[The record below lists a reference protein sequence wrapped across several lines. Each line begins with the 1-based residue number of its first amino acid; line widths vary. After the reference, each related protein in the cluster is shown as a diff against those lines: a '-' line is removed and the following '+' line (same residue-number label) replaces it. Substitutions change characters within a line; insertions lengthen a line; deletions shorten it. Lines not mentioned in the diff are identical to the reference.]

1 MSAPEPHLDAEA
13 SVPSPGERPT
23 AGSGAASGPASA
35 AGGKSLALST
45 VVSALSV
52 AVALVAVG
60 LSWQAQRRV
69 QSAEAELVKRQ
80 SDANEQAAEA
90 RVLAKAADEA
100 ARDVSARLS
109 LLDTRVSE
117 SMLQRTQLENLLQS
131 LDRSR
136 DENVL
141 SDVDAALRLAAQQSA
156 LTGSAEALVMALQQ
170 ADERLARFKQ
180 PRLERV
186 RRAVLQDLDRI
197 RAASTVDIP
206 ALALRIDDLVRQV
219 DEWPLLATL
228 DRRGAARELAPTVAV
243 SPAAAASAKPTVPVD
258 ASWWSSGRRWVET
271 HLADAAMQIWSD
283 VRGLVRVTRVD
294 QPDAALLAPDQAF
307 FLRENL
313 KLRLLN
319 ARLALFS
326 RQFDSARS
334 DMQLAQIALESYFDR
349 NSRRVGAALDQLRQA
364 QRQVT
369 KVEPPRA
376 ESTLAVLAAV
386 LAGR

>member
-1 MSAPEPHLDAEA
+1 MSAPDSSSDAA
-13 SVPSPGERPT
+13 SSVPSAAQRANVEPLGATAEPRRPN
-23 AGSGAASGPASA
+23 SRSQMVAAVA
-35 AGGKSLALST
+35 
-45 VVSALSV
+45 V
-52 AVALVAVG
+52 AVALVALF

-69 QSAEAELVKRQ
+69 VSVEAELVKRQ
-80 SDANEQAAEA
+80 SDAAEQAAEA
-90 RVLAKAADEA
+90 RLLAKSADEA

-109 LLDTRVSE
+109 VLDTRVSE
-117 SMLQRTQLENLLQS
+117 SLLQRTQLENLLQS

-141 SDVDAALRLAAQQSA
+141 SDVDAALRLAGQQSA

-206 ALALRIDDLVRQV
+206 TLALRLDDLVRQV

-228 DRRGAARELAPTVAV
+228 DRRGAATREAPPPEPS
-243 SPAAAASAKPTVPVD
+243 SPTATTPMKPPSPD
-258 ASWWSSGRRWVET
+258 DSGWWSAGRRWVET
-271 HLADAAMQIWSD
+271 HLADAAQQIWTD

-294 QPDAALLAPDQAF
+294 QPEAALLAPDQAY

-334 DMQLAQIALESYFDR
+334 DMLLAQGALETYFDR
-349 NSRRVGAALDQLRQA
+349 NSRRVMAALEQLRQA

-376 ESTLAVLAAV
+376 EATLAVLAAV

>member
-1 MSAPEPHLDAEA
+1 MSAPDSPSDAES
-13 SVPSPGERPT
+13 SVPSASERPNVEPLAST
-23 AGSGAASGPASA
+23 AEPRRPNNRSQ
-35 AGGKSLALST
+35 L
-45 VVSALSV
+45 VV
-52 AVALVAVG
+52 AVAVAVAVLALV

-69 QSAEAELVKRQ
+69 GSVEAELVKRQ
-80 SDANEQAAEA
+80 SDAAEQSAEA
-90 RVLAKAADEA
+90 RLLAKSADEA

-109 LLDTRVSE
+109 VLDTRVSE
-117 SMLQRTQLENLLQS
+117 SLLQRTQLENLLQS

-141 SDVDAALRLAAQQSA
+141 SDVDAALRLAGQQSA

-206 ALALRIDDLVRQV
+206 ALALRLDDLVRQV

-228 DRRGAARELAPTVAV
+228 DRRGAAREVTTSV
-243 SPAAAASAKPTVPVD
+243 PAGSSAATPAKPT
-258 ASWWSSGRRWVET
+258 ASDDTGWWSAGRRWVET
-271 HLADAAMQIWSD
+271 HLADAAQQIWTD

-294 QPDAALLAPDQAF
+294 QPEAALLAPDQAF

-334 DMQLAQIALESYFDR
+334 DMQLAQGALESYFDR
-349 NSRRVGAALDQLRQA
+349 NSRRVMAALEQLRQA

-376 ESTLAVLAAV
+376 EATLAVLAAV

>member
-1 MSAPEPHLDAEA
+1 M
-13 SVPSPGERPT
+13 V
-23 AGSGAASGPASA
+23 AAVA
-35 AGGKSLALST
+35 
-45 VVSALSV
+45 V
-52 AVALVAVG
+52 AVALVALF

-69 QSAEAELVKRQ
+69 VSVEAELVKRQ
-80 SDANEQAAEA
+80 SDAAEQAAEA
-90 RVLAKAADEA
+90 RLLAKSADEA

-109 LLDTRVSE
+109 VLDTRVSE
-117 SMLQRTQLENLLQS
+117 SLLQRTQLENLLQS

-141 SDVDAALRLAAQQSA
+141 SDVDAALRLAGQQSA

-206 ALALRIDDLVRQV
+206 TLALRLDDLVRQV

-228 DRRGAARELAPTVAV
+228 DRRGAATREAPPPEPS
-243 SPAAAASAKPTVPVD
+243 SPTATTPMKPPSPD
-258 ASWWSSGRRWVET
+258 DSGWWSAGRRWVET
-271 HLADAAMQIWSD
+271 HLADAAQQIWTD

-294 QPDAALLAPDQAF
+294 QPEAALLAPDQAY

-334 DMQLAQIALESYFDR
+334 DMLLAQGALETYFDR
-349 NSRRVGAALDQLRQA
+349 NSRRVMAALEQLRQA

-376 ESTLAVLAAV
+376 EATLAVLAAV

>member
-1 MSAPEPHLDAEA
+1 MVVVA
-13 SVPSPGERPT
+13 SV
-23 AGSGAASGPASA
+23 
-35 AGGKSLALST
+35 AL
-45 VVSALSV
+45 
-52 AVALVAVG
+52 ALVALG

-69 QSAEAELVKRQ
+69 SSVEAELVKRQ
-80 SDANEQAAEA
+80 SDAAEQAAEA
-90 RVLAKAADEA
+90 RLLAKAADEA

-109 LLDTRVSE
+109 VLDTRVSE
-117 SMLQRTQLENLLQS
+117 SLLQRTQLENLLQS

-141 SDVDAALRLAAQQSA
+141 SDVDAALRLAGQQSA

-206 ALALRIDDLVRQV
+206 ALALRLDDLVRQV

-228 DRRGAARELAPTVAV
+228 DRRGAAREANPPASTSQTVATPV
-243 SPAAAASAKPTVPVD
+243 KPAAPADTG
-258 ASWWSSGRRWVET
+258 WWSAGRRWVEI
-271 HLADAAMQIWSD
+271 HLADAAQQIWTD

-294 QPDAALLAPDQAF
+294 QPDAALLAPDQAY

-326 RQFDSARS
+326 RQFDNARS
-334 DMQLAQIALESYFDR
+334 DMQLAQGALESYFDR
-349 NSRRVGAALDQLRQA
+349 NSRRVMAALEQLRQA

-369 KVEPPRA
+369 KVEPPKA

>member
-1 MSAPEPHLDAEA
+1 MSAPDSSSDAA
-13 SVPSPGERPT
+13 SSVPSAAQRANVEPLGATAEPRRPN
-23 AGSGAASGPASA
+23 SRSQMVAAVA
-35 AGGKSLALST
+35 
-45 VVSALSV
+45 V
-52 AVALVAVG
+52 AVALVALF

-69 QSAEAELVKRQ
+69 VSVEAELVKRQ
-80 SDANEQAAEA
+80 SDAAEQAAEA
-90 RVLAKAADEA
+90 RLLAKSADEA

-109 LLDTRVSE
+109 VLDTRVSE
-117 SMLQRTQLENLLQS
+117 SLLQRTQLENLLQS

-141 SDVDAALRLAAQQSA
+141 SDVDAALRLAGQQSA

-206 ALALRIDDLVRQV
+206 TLALRLDDLVRQV

-228 DRRGAARELAPTVAV
+228 DRRGAATREAPPPESS
-243 SPAAAASAKPTVPVD
+243 SPTATTPMKPPSPD
-258 ASWWSSGRRWVET
+258 DSGWWSAGRRWVEA
-271 HLADAAMQIWSD
+271 HLADAAQQIWTD

-294 QPDAALLAPDQAF
+294 QPEAALLAPDQAY

-334 DMQLAQIALESYFDR
+334 DMLLAQGALETYFDR
-349 NSRRVGAALDQLRQA
+349 NSRRVMAALEQLRQA

-376 ESTLAVLAAV
+376 EATLAVLAAV